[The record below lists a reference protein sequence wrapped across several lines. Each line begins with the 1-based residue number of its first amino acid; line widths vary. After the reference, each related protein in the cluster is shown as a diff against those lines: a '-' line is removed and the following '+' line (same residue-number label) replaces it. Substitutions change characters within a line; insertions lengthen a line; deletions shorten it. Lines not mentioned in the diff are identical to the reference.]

1 MKLHGE
7 WLVLA
12 ERVINDSL
20 TQNLTLVSCLEQVA
34 AADFPTVYPGFA
46 VAARYRC
53 VGPPPGEPV
62 RVRYRLL
69 RLCDTDAPETL
80 AEYDGEWAPGTT
92 RARIA
97 TNFQVLRL
105 KRPETVTFRVDHRVG
120 DGDWQE
126 GPTCALEVV
135 RLELTPEQRAALA
148 AEARRLGIKVPGGGS

>member
-34 AADFPTVYPGFA
+34 AADFPTVHPGFA

-53 VGPPPGEPV
+53 VGPPPVEPV

-69 RLCDTDAPETL
+69 RLCDADAPETL
-80 AEYDGEWAPGTT
+80 AEYDGEWAPGTL
-92 RARIA
+92 RARIV
-97 TNFQVLRL
+97 TNFRVLRL

-120 DGDWQE
+120 DEDWEE
-126 GPTCALEVV
+126 GPSCALEVV

-148 AEARRLGIKVPGGGS
+148 AEARRLGIPVPDGGS